1 MAAIKRSL
9 DYNTALEGEERFE
22 IEKGE
27 QFTLFLVVSKLNG
40 IWRVPGAF
48 TGICKRGAQN
58 LKAFFFFFF
67 FFAFQLF
74 REGPAQK
81 IAEKMIF
88 STKKVA
94 KYR

>member
-1 MAAIKRSL
+1 MNSLPILYADSIKYLGFISGACPGIR
-9 DYNTALEGEERFE
+9 
-22 IEKGE
+22 KG
-27 QFTLFLVVSKLNG
+27 
-40 IWRVPGAF
+40 
-48 TGICKRGAQN
+48 GAQN

-67 FFAFQLF
+67 AFQFF
-74 REGPAQK
+74 RGGSAQK